1 MNRIYSKCHC
11 LTDCK
16 FIFHDRLLQELYSI
30 GQRKTGAQVYSRS
43 LLSFSISWSLE
54 GPSQLS
60 QLAREIG
67 LTAPLK
73 SFKSS
78 SRCIP
83 EWISIRRL
91 GKSSMRGWMWT
102 IVANSRGWRESS
114 CASQP
119 GVFQF
124 RAEMFVRRADK
135 IIQENSREERERERA
150 RYHFEISKILACR
163 VEKKKVEDFFYRGD
177 KRLPRQAANPSPSDF
192 VCTHE
197 RHTYTRI
204 IIARFIEARSRENLC
219 TGSASFTLT

>member
-54 GPSQLS
+54 GPPQLS

-78 SRCIP
+78 SRRIP

-114 CASQP
+114 CASQS

-135 IIQENSREERERERA
+135 IIQENYREERERERA
-150 RYHFEISKILACR
+150 RYQFRNIENLGVSR
-163 VEKKKVEDFFYRGD
+163 RKKEGRRLF
-177 KRLPRQAANPSPSDF
+177 LPRRQTFAS
-192 VCTHE
+192 
-197 RHTYTRI
+197 
-204 IIARFIEARSRENLC
+204 
-219 TGSASFTLT
+219 TGR

>member
-54 GPSQLS
+54 GPPQLS

-78 SRCIP
+78 SRRIP

-150 RYHFEISKILACR
+150 RYQFRNI
-163 VEKKKVEDFFYRGD
+163 
-177 KRLPRQAANPSPSDF
+177 
-192 VCTHE
+192 
-197 RHTYTRI
+197 
-204 IIARFIEARSRENLC
+204 ENL
-219 TGSASFTLT
+219 GVSRRKKEGRRLFFTAETNVCLDRPLILLLRISCAHTKGTHTHVLLSLGLSRLVLEKTYARAPQVLL